1 MNNSRITRRDLIKG
15 AAATVAAPYVITST
29 ALGNAD
35 TPPASERVTVGHI
48 GVGTRGLA
56 HDFLG
61 CKGMQA
67 VAVADTYRDR
77 REGWAQRIKGKAYA
91 DFRDI
96 LARQDIDAV
105 TIATPDHWHVPI
117 AIMAAHA
124 KKDVYGEKPL
134 GLTIEQDLACLR
146 VFRETGRIF
155 QYGTQQR
162 SMPNFR
168 FGCELVRSGRI
179 GKVHTI
185 EVTAP
190 NGLAGG
196 STKEIPVP
204 PTLDYNMWLGPAPL
218 APYTAD
224 RCKNPGH
231 FHIHDYSIGYLA
243 GWGAHPLDIMIW
255 GNDSDLSGPM
265 TVEGTGVI
273 PTDGLYNNVMN
284 WDMRIQFGDGV
295 KVTFK
300 PGRDSTKFIG
310 SEGWVRVWR
319 ELPGGID
326 AEPKSLLTSKIGPND
341 VHLIESPGH
350 AQNFIDSV
358 KSRKPPIASLD
369 QAVRS
374 DTISQLCDIAVRM
387 NRKITWDPKTRKIVG
402 DDDAATLVH
411 RSMRAPWTL

>member
-1 MNNSRITRRDLIKG
+1 MSQTRFNRRRLLQG
-15 AAATVAAPYVITST
+15 AAAAIAAPYVITST

-35 TPPASERVTVGHI
+35 TPPASERVTIGHI
-48 GVGTRGLA
+48 GFGVRGLPY
-56 HDFLG
+56 DFLR
-61 CKGMQA
+61 CKGAQA
-67 VAVADTYRDR
+67 VAIADPYRDR
-77 REGWAQRIKGKAYA
+77 REACARLINGKAYA
-91 DFRDI
+91 DFREI
-96 LARQDIDAV
+96 LARTDIDAV

-117 AIMAAHA
+117 AILAARA

-134 GLTIEQDLACLR
+134 GLTIEQDLAVLK
-146 VFRETGRIF
+146 VFQETGRVF

-162 SMPNFR
+162 SDPNFR

-179 GKVHTI
+179 GKVHAI
-185 EVTAP
+185 EVIAP
-190 NGLAGG
+190 NGSAGG

-204 PTLDYNMWLGPAPL
+204 PTLDYNMWLGPAPQ

-231 FHIHDYSIGYLA
+231 FFIHDYSIGYLA

-255 GNDSDLSGPM
+255 GNDSDQSGPIA
-265 TVEGTGVI
+265 VEGTGTI
-273 PTDGLYNNVMN
+273 PTDGLYNNVIN
-284 WDMRIQFGDGV
+284 WDMRVQFADGV

-300 PGRDSTKFIG
+300 PGGDSTKFIG

-319 ELPGGID
+319 HENGID

-358 KSRKPPIASLD
+358 KSRKPTISPLD

-374 DTISQLCDIAVRM
+374 DTISQLCDIAVRTK
-387 NRKITWDPKTRKIVG
+387 RKITWDGKRSTIVG
-402 DDDAATLVH
+402 DDEAAALMH
-411 RSMRAPWTL
+411 RPMRGPWTL